1 VVLLEHG
8 SVLRL
13 NSVIFS
19 HDTRLSLSS
28 PLPLLLKVVLH
39 ILRATEPLIST
50 CHQISTLT
58 VKLCCLIERLWES
71 WCRNSISRRHIL
83 GPVGHNIA
91 VLIIVRR
98 EALLLHLCW
107 WHMWHRILLHHL
119 RLLLLRCI
127 SLMPLQFL
135 LKTLYQG
142 I

>member
-1 VVLLEHG
+1 MILLKHVT
-8 SVLRL
+8 VLRL
-13 NSVIFS
+13 NSVILIP
-19 HDTRLSLSS
+19 DTRLSLSS
-28 PLPLLLKVVLH
+28 PLPLLIKVVLH

-50 CHQISTLT
+50 CHQISTST

-83 GPVGHNIA
+83 GPVGHRIA

-98 EALLLHLCW
+98 EVRLLHLWW
-107 WHMWHRILLHHL
+107 WHLWNLILLHQMM
-119 RLLLLRCI
+119 LLLLRCI

-135 LKTLYQG
+135 LITLYQG